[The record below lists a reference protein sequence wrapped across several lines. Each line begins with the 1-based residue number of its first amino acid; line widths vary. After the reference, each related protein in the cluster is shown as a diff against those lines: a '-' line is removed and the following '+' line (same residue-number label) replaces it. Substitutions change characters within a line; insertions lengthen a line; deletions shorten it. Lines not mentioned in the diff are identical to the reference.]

1 MTMNCSLQEQAV
13 FKMIWTGKFKIL
25 ILCISMLLFLCSCG
39 KKNRAGE
46 NINSDNNGISSS
58 ASADD
63 SDKQDTLGSSSA
75 EGVGDTVFE
84 SYKGNQS
91 KNDKTSQVTSED
103 VSVGIIDGS
112 EATSRSNGSGSD
124 TSQTAEWIGPF

>member
-1 MTMNCSLQEQAV
+1 MICSLQEQAV
-13 FKMIWTGKFKIL
+13 FKMIWAGKFKIL
-25 ILCISMLLFLCSCG
+25 ILCISMLLLLCSCG
-39 KKNRAGE
+39 KKNKIGKNTNSE
-46 NINSDNNGISSS
+46 NNSISST

-63 SDKQDTLGSSSA
+63 SDKQDTFGSSSA
-75 EGVGDTVFE
+75 EGVGDTVPE

-112 EATSRSNGSGSD
+112 EETPKSDGSGSV

>member
-1 MTMNCSLQEQAV
+1 
-13 FKMIWTGKFKIL
+13 MIWAGSKFKIL
-25 ILCISMLLFLCSCG
+25 ILCISILLFLCSCG
-39 KKNRAGE
+39 KKNMAGE
-46 NINSDNNGISSS
+46 YINSDNNGISSS
-58 ASADD
+58 ASADE

-75 EGVGDTVFE
+75 EGVGDTFSE

-103 VSVGIIDGS
+103 VSVGIIDAS
-112 EATSRSNGSGSD
+112 EATSGSNGSGSC